1 MFVMNPVVENDMKDD
16 SISTIH
22 KKESNYQ
29 INHFTEMTSSFRAM
43 SFFTTG

>member
-1 MFVMNPVVENDMKDD
+1 MNPVVENDMKDG
-16 SISTIH
+16 IINTMH

-29 INHFTEMTSSFRAM
+29 IYYFTEMASFFRAM